1 MGVVIEGIDELERKL
16 AEAELRYRGAADRFL
31 KQQAELLLGT
41 VRGNTPTKTKQIA
54 LAWARTQPHDNMI
67 DVYNNTK
74 YAAHVEYGHQQKKRW
89 VPGEWKGTSKDRQF
103 VYKKGAKTGMMLQ
116 EKTIPGVKMLRK
128 SVLQQKAMFR
138 ANAKAILG
146 AMFK

>member
-1 MGVVIEGIDELERKL
+1 MGIEISGLDDFEKML
-16 AEAELRYRGAADRFL
+16 ADAEKRQRGATDRFL

-41 VRGNTPTKTKQIA
+41 VRDKTPTKTKQIA

-116 EKTIPGVKMLRK
+116 EKTVPGVKMLRK
-128 SVLQQKAMFR
+128 SVLEQKAMFR
-138 ANAKAILG
+138 ENAKAILE

>member
-1 MGVVIEGIDELERKL
+1 MGVVIEGLDELERKL

-41 VRGNTPTKTKQIA
+41 VRGNTPTKTKQLA
-54 LAWARTQPHDNMI
+54 LAWARTQPHNNMI
-67 DVYNNTK
+67 DVYNNTE
-74 YAAHVEYGHQQKKRW
+74 YAAHVEYGHRIPIRKK
-89 VPGEWKGTSKDRQF
+89 GDF
-103 VYKKGAKTGMMLQ
+103 VRDENGKKKYKKETV
-116 EKTIPGVKMLRK
+116 PGVKMLRQ

-138 ANAKAILG
+138 ENAKAILE

>member
-1 MGVVIEGIDELERKL
+1 MGVVIEGLDELERKL

-41 VRGNTPTKTKQIA
+41 VRGNTPTKTKQLA
-54 LAWARTQPHDNMI
+54 LAWARTQPHNNMI
-67 DVYNNTK
+67 DVYNNTE
-74 YAAHVEYGHQQKKRW
+74 YAAHVEYGHRIPIMKNGDFVRDENGNKR
-89 VPGEWKGTSKDRQF
+89 
-103 VYKKGAKTGMMLQ
+103 YKKKTV
-116 EKTIPGVKMLRK
+116 PGVKMLRK

-138 ANAKAILG
+138 ENAKAILG

>member
-1 MGVVIEGIDELERKL
+1 MGIEISGLDDFEKML
-16 AEAELRYRGAADRFL
+16 ADAEKWRRGAADKFL

-41 VRGNTPTKTKQIA
+41 VRDKTPTKTKQIA

-74 YAAHVEYGHQQKKRW
+74 YAAHVEYGPQQKKRW

-116 EKTIPGVKMLRK
+116 EKTVPGVKMLRK
-128 SVLQQKAMFR
+128 SVLEQKAIFR
-138 ANAKAILG
+138 ENAKAILE

>member
-1 MGVVIEGIDELERKL
+1 MGIEISGLDDFEKML
-16 AEAELRYRGAADRFL
+16 ADAEKWRRGAADKFL

-41 VRGNTPTKTKQIA
+41 VRDKTPTKTKQIA

-116 EKTIPGVKMLRK
+116 EKTVPGVKMLRK
-128 SVLQQKAMFR
+128 SVLEQKAIFR
-138 ANAKAILG
+138 ENAKAILE